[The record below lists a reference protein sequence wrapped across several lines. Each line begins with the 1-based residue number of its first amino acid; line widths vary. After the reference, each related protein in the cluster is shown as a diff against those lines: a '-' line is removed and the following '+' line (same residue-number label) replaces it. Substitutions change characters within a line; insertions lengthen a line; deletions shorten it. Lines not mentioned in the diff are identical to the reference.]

1 MNVQQDAV
9 LAANEEFYRAFEKRN
24 FERMQVVWSHG
35 TDCLCA
41 HPGRLPLK
49 GWPKI
54 GASWQS
60 IFRNIDYIEIETD
73 IISVQVSDDI
83 AYVVLVE
90 KVMQVV
96 KRRRIEA
103 ESLATNVFECMGGQ
117 WYLVH
122 HHGSPLVV

>member
-1 MNVQQDAV
+1 MEA
-9 LAANEEFYRAFEKRN
+9 
-24 FERMQVVWSHG
+24 VWSQG
-35 TDCLCA
+35 SDCLCA

-49 GWPKI
+49 GWPDI
-54 GASWQS
+54 GGSWQK

-73 IISVQVSDDI
+73 VISVQVSGDI

-122 HHGSPLVV
+122 HHGSPLVS